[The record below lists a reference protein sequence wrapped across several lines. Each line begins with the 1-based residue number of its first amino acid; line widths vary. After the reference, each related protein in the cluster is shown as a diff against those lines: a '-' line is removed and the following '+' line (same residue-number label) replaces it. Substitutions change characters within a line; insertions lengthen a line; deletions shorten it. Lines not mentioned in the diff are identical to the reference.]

1 MGEREVEV
9 LLQAARSALET
20 GEAFGTQF
28 LIPDVDRRWRI
39 ICHDLEAVG
48 QNDLGIPPKVFAYG
62 AVGTL
67 LGALGAQ
74 ECYVAEVAQLAAP
87 ATRAPSWAVIVTVF
101 GRGRLDVHV
110 HPYTPSDGCITWGE
124 PALTSTEQPGPL
136 GAAVPLW
143 RAVNRERSPMPPA
156 DGLIEDMV
164 DSGFVVIVEGGNGA
178 G

>member
-1 MGEREVEV
+1 MGDREVEV
-9 LLQAARSALET
+9 LLQAARSALEA

-48 QNDLGIPPKVFAYG
+48 QNDLGIPPKVFAHG

-67 LGALGAQ
+67 VGALDAQ
-74 ECYVAEVAQLAAP
+74 ECYVAEVALLAASA
-87 ATRAPSWAVIVTVF
+87 ATDSSRGVVVTVF
-101 GRGRLDVHV
+101 GKGRLDVHV
-110 HPYTPSDGCITWGE
+110 HPYTPSDDRITWGE
-124 PALTSTEQPGPL
+124 PTLTSTGQPGPL

-156 DGLIEDMV
+156 EGLIEDMV